1 MAWATSFSSYYP
13 LLLSISVIPTIH
25 PHLHSLSTRSP
36 FSSSYRLIQ
45 LLMPTIIFQI
55 FPTPNPPI
63 PNSHHLFSHPTH
75 SKPYDSSLLFRNTP
89 GNRPWGRAVYCSVP
103 KSPKNIGMGKSVR
116 KQRNPG
122 QGAGE
127 KREEGK
133 NVSRGETFMLKISN
147 LELKRG

>member
-1 MAWATSFSSYYP
+1 
-13 LLLSISVIPTIH
+13 
-25 PHLHSLSTRSP
+25 
-36 FSSSYRLIQ
+36 
-45 LLMPTIIFQI
+45 MPTIILHI

-63 PNSHHLFSHPTH
+63 LNSSHFFSHSTH
-75 SKPYDSSLLFRNTP
+75 SKPYDSSLLFRNAP
-89 GNRPWGRAVYCSVP
+89 EEKPRLYGRNHRTETSTECQKPVRKDGGVCCSVP
-103 KSPKNIGMGKSVR
+103 KSPKNICMGKSVR

-127 KREEGK
+127 KREEGI